1 MLSLGPFIALSEL
14 EKKISGQY
22 NVGRLRNA
30 YRPAMLGYVIVDPFR
45 WYVNRWIP
53 LDATGLHVTNQ
64 VNGLQPLVGTWKG
77 ELGNVLN
84 LRPDG
89 PARWRSSSG
98 AEVGYFEWT
107 LDSNEFAFHQY
118 AAKRSA
124 HAWFGRVWLNYAPT
138 DRLNVVDISATQF
151 RLRDTDGTT
160 YLFTKNSG
168 HRSRVGAV
176 VAIAA

>member
-89 PARWRSSSG
+89 TARWRSSSG

-168 HRSRVGAV
+168 HRTRVGAV